1 MSRKQAITERSSA
14 SPAGSHSGVET
25 WVALLAIAAAGWWAY
40 GNGFDGVFLFDDHV
54 DIDGNAAIRDL
65 SSPWRVIRDQGQS
78 GVSGRPLVALSY
90 AVNYALHG
98 LELMG
103 WHATNLAIHVL
114 AAFALFGVV
123 KRALLLQGRF
133 ERFRGSATSVAFA
146 TALVWVVHPLTTG
159 SVMYLGQRVESL
171 MGMLFLVAFY
181 CALRG
186 FEAQRAW
193 PWYMASVLATLAS
206 AASKEVAVALPVLVL
221 LFDWLFVLG
230 TLKELWRVRKGF
242 YASLFATWLWIGL
255 LVWTAQ
261 GRSESVGFEYEH
273 VGVWAYLKTQ
283 AWAVMRY
290 LRLCL
295 WPSPLI
301 FDYGKRPIT
310 EVAQWLPHGLCLI
323 ALMAGSVLGLAR
335 RKPLAF
341 LGAWWFVILAPTS
354 SFLPIVTELIVEH
367 RAYLPLASVVL
378 LVVLGLH
385 TLLARWT
392 AELALI
398 PVAIALAVG
407 LGLLTRAR
415 NVDYRDEMHMWA
427 DVVEKLPSNDRA
439 HTSYANNWI
448 FVRQRE
454 EQLAQQA
461 STQGLVAR
469 ARAHTEAARKAL
481 ERAGEHF
488 AEAARLVPEDPDWH
502 TNLGAYYLDTG
513 RTADAIR
520 ELELARAGR
529 PTFGTTLQSLG
540 QAYAQNG
547 EVDKAIEA
555 FEAALANGAPN
566 PDWIAGR
573 LAGLRAQR
581 GR

>member
-1 MSRKQAITERSSA
+1 MSRKQPTTERTGATLTSSD
-14 SPAGSHSGVET
+14 SRVEA
-25 WVALLAIAAAGWWAY
+25 WLALIAIAVAGYFAY
-40 GNGFDGVFLFDDHV
+40 GNGFEGVFLFDDHV

-65 SSPWRVIRDQGQS
+65 SSPWRVIREQGQS

-90 AVNYALHG
+90 AVNYELH
-98 LELMG
+98 ELRLWG

-123 KRALLLQGRF
+123 RRGLKLSSHF
-133 ERFRGSATSVAFA
+133 ERLRSSATSVAFA

-186 FEAQRAW
+186 FTAVRAW
-193 PWYMASVLATLAS
+193 PWYVASVLATMAS
-206 AASKEVAVALPVLVL
+206 AACKEVAVALPVLVL
-221 LFDWLFVLG
+221 LFDWLFVRG
-230 TLKELWRVRKGF
+230 APKEVWRVRKGF

-261 GRSESVGFEYEH
+261 GRSESVGFEYDH

-283 AWAVMRY
+283 AWAVTRY
-290 LRLCL
+290 LRLSL

-310 EVAQWLPHGLCLI
+310 EVAQWLPNGLFLI
-323 ALMAGSVLGLAR
+323 ALLAGTLVGFIKR
-335 RKPLAF
+335 QPLAF

-367 RAYLPLASVVL
+367 RAYLPLAAVAL

-385 TLLARWT
+385 ALCARLG
-392 AELALI
+392 AAIALI
-398 PVAIALAVG
+398 PVAIALAIG
-407 LGLLTRAR
+407 LALLTRVR
-415 NVDYRDEMHMWA
+415 NLDYRDEMAMWA

-461 STQGLVAR
+461 SAQGLAAQ
-469 ARAHTEAARKAL
+469 ARAHSEAARKAL

-488 AEAARLVPEDPDWH
+488 AKAAQLAPEDPDWH

-513 RTADAIR
+513 RVAEAIR

-540 QAYAQNG
+540 EAYARTN
-547 EVDKAIEA
+547 EIDKAIEA
-555 FEAALANGAPN
+555 FEAALANNAPN
-566 PDWIAGR
+566 PDWVRTR
-573 LAGLRAQR
+573 LASLRTQHKR
-581 GR
+581 